1 MLELENIQLNA
12 SFFLERHSKMKQ
24 EMSGKKKKKTINM
37 DNKISK
43 HAGTLTV
50 TVILI
55 LPLAMPSYFLPSAA
69 TAIKMAK

>member
-1 MLELENIQLNA
+1 
-12 SFFLERHSKMKQ
+12 MKQ